1 MFIREENSEALSEAI
16 CSFRD
21 LLLEKNFDDEG
32 IYTSLMLVSNLM
44 YLHWSP
50 CLDEGRREVLKALD
64 LACADVKEQQ
74 EITVEKQVDKKMVG
88 TEQRH
93 INNVIFLDSWRW
105 RPYEKK
111 DLNQG
116 VLCDILDFTKFK
128 NIFNNT
134 LKKF

>member
-21 LLLEKNFDDEG
+21 LLLEKNFDDEE

-105 RPYEKK
+105 RLMKK
-111 DLNQG
+111 K
-116 VLCDILDFTKFK
+116 I
-128 NIFNNT
+128 
-134 LKKF
+134 

>member
-21 LLLEKNFDDEG
+21 LLLEKNFDDEE

-111 DLNQG
+111 DLNQS
-116 VLCDILDFTKFK
+116 VLCGILDFTKFK

>member
-21 LLLEKNFDDEG
+21 LLLEKNFDDEE
-32 IYTSLMLVSNLM
+32 IYTSLMLASNLM

-50 CLDEGRREVLKALD
+50 CLDEGRREVLKALN

-74 EITVEKQVDKKMVG
+74 EITAEKQVDNAEKKVV

-93 INNVIFLDSWRW
+93 INNVVFLDSWRW

-111 DLNQG
+111 D
-116 VLCDILDFTKFK
+116 
-128 NIFNNT
+128 
-134 LKKF
+134 